1 MRLHVQHRQHRQ
13 HKQRWPVFRGAR
25 GYAMAALL
33 VSIAVMGILMSV
45 AMPAWRH
52 AARREKEAELVF
64 RGEQYAR
71 AIGLYQR
78 RFAAAFPPSLD
89 VLVEQKFLRRKYKD
103 PMTEDGKFQV
113 LYQASLA
120 ASAPGGGSA
129 PSTLSG
135 SGSQT
140 GPSGPTGGA
149 GPGGRS
155 WEAPEVGS
163 LESSARARRNRSACI
178 TTGIT
183 TTNGFSSTSP
193 RRPSSAG
200 RRVSSKATPA
210 VSSRGDPSQDS
221 SGRGRGA
228 AAEEAVSPQ
237 VAKGSAHSSLGPQ
250 EDRPAVA
257 RARRRHRVR
266 VDHRDSREG
275 ADGKAQGLPGDRP
288 PPTPG
293 EIAIDHGKSQDLRLP
308 SREGRLKP
316 SPE

>member
-1 MRLHVQHRQHRQ
+1 
-13 HKQRWPVFRGAR
+13 
-25 GYAMAALL
+25 MAALL

-103 PMTEDGKFQV
+103 PMTEDGEFQV

-149 GPGGRS
+149 GPGGAVMGGPRGGVIGVVS
-155 WEAPEVGS
+155 KSEEESIRLYNDRDHYNEWLFVYIATSTQLGRAPGVQQGDAGREQQGRPQGQFGS
-163 LESSARARRNRSACI
+163 GQRGGGRGSRESPGRQGQRPLQPGAAGRPP
-178 TTGIT
+178 G
-183 TTNGFSSTSP
+183 G
-193 RRPSSAG
+193 RPSQAP
-200 RRVSSKATPA
+200 TP
-210 VSSRGDPSQDS
+210 
-221 SGRGRGA
+221 
-228 AAEEAVSPQ
+228 SP
-237 VAKGSAHSSLGPQ
+237 G
-250 EDRPAVA
+250 
-257 RARRRHRVR
+257 
-266 VDHRDSREG
+266 
-275 ADGKAQGLPGDRP
+275 RP
-288 PPTPG
+288 PG
-293 EIAIDHGKSQDLRLP
+293 
-308 SREGRLKP
+308 
-316 SPE
+316 